1 MVVIFFLFFYFE
13 YVDIVRRNIKLI
25 SEMIKINKVFLLFC
39 YRFCLVNVELLKKLL
54 VCEDNLLLGE
64 LNELENK

>member
-1 MVVIFFLFFYFE
+1 MVVIFVLFFDFE

-25 SEMIKINKVFLLFC
+25 SEMIKINMFFLLFC

-54 VCEDNLLLGE
+54 VCEDNLLLGK
-64 LNELENK
+64 LNELKNK